1 MIACQHYCELWDGYE
16 KALLGLLMYQLSRG
30 ATGQL
35 TRSVEMKVRILLDL
49 SLEREWC
56 LLMIAYVIIY

>member
-1 MIACQHYCELWDGYE
+1 MGRIRESAFGTIDVPIVERSHGPMNEEVISTVGT
-16 KALLGLLMYQLSRG
+16 S
-30 ATGQL
+30 
-35 TRSVEMKVRILLDL
+35 SVEMKVRILLDL

>member
-1 MIACQHYCELWDGYE
+1 MNEEVISTVGT
-16 KALLGLLMYQLSRG
+16 S
-30 ATGQL
+30 
-35 TRSVEMKVRILLDL
+35 SVEMKVRILLDL

>member
-1 MIACQHYCELWDGYE
+1 MGT
-16 KALLGLLMYQLSRG
+16 S
-30 ATGQL
+30 
-35 TRSVEMKVRILLDL
+35 SVEMKVRILLDL